1 MATDCGFPNDVENW
15 AKQKGHQVLSS
26 YQDKN
31 DYIIE
36 MIKGSKQVED
46 SSPYA
51 KGKDVT
57 IVLMSG
63 EYDKAMAAL
72 IIANGAR
79 AYGHNVSIFC
89 TFWGLTLLKNGKK
102 ISDPKQSFFSRMF
115 KKVMP
120 SKRESMP
127 ISSFNMGG
135 LGRKLMKDIM
145 KEKNVDS
152 LDTLY
157 DKAIKNDINFI
168 ACTMSMDVMGVEKEE
183 LDKNVELGGIGT
195 YIAKSD
201 DATITLFI

>member
-1 MATDCGFPNDVENW
+1 
-15 AKQKGHQVLSS
+15 
-26 YQDKN
+26 
-31 DYIIE
+31 
-36 MIKGSKQVED
+36 MIKGSNQKNED
-46 SSPYA
+46 SPFA
-51 KGKDVT
+51 RGKDVT

-89 TFWGLTLLKNGKK
+89 TFWGLSLLKNGTKMTN
-102 ISDPKQSFFSRMF
+102 PNQPFLSRMF

-120 SKRESMP
+120 RKREKMP

-135 LGRKLMKDIM
+135 LGRKFMKDIM
-145 KEKNVDS
+145 KEKNVDN

-157 DKAIKNDINFI
+157 KKAVENDVNFI
-168 ACTMSMDVMGVEKEE
+168 ACTMSMDVMGVENNE
-183 LDKNVELGGIGT
+183 LEKNVELGGIGT